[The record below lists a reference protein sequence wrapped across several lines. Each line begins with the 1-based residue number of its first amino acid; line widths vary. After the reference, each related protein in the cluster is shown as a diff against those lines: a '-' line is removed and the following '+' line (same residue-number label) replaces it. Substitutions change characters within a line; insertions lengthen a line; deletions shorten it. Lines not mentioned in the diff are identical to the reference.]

1 MRNSPSSSGGPSR
14 HPAGHVFNN
23 ILARRDL
30 ITFWKPPSWTT
41 HHKGMSPLK
50 IGTFYNGKLNI
61 AFHSTSHSTPKPT
74 QQQHIAFHST
84 SRTAF
89 HSTMPQ
95 YTPQCHSTVHSTVP
109 FHSTSAVPGHS
120 TWNRTG
126 GPEKIILITFLRAG
140 PKTTPTTD
148 HVMTMSS
155 IRRSVG
161 QVPTNS
167 TFWLLFSHY
176 S

>member
-1 MRNSPSSSGGPSR
+1 VDHPSQRHVSAQNRNVLQWQTEHRIPQ
-14 HPAGHVFNN
+14 
-23 ILARRDL
+23 
-30 ITFWKPPSWTT
+30 
-41 HHKGMSPLK
+41 
-50 IGTFYNGKLNI
+50 YI
-61 AFHSTSHSTPKPT
+61 AFNPQTNPTTAHRIPQYIPQRIPQYHATVHSIVPCHSTYHS
-74 QQQHIAFHST
+74 A
-84 SRTAF
+84 
-89 HSTMPQ
+89 MPQ
-95 YTPQCHSTVHSTVP
+95 YIPQCHSTVHSTVP
-109 FHSTSAVPGHS
+109 FHSTSTVPGHS

-126 GPEKIILITFLRAG
+126 GPKKIILITFLRAG